1 MPLTFSIILGTVL
14 LNGLFSGVVAN
25 LLQVKKRESNGLLII
40 GAHPFAQSL
49 AAHLVKKDL
58 PVTLADTNQENVR
71 MQKTRI
77 AVTRS

>member
-1 MPLTFSIILGTVL
+1 MATSQIHLGEMQNFFHATHLFNHLGTVL

-49 AAHLVKKDL
+49 ATHLTKKDL
-58 PVTLADTNQENVR
+58 PVTLC
-71 MQKTRI
+71 
-77 AVTRS
+77 